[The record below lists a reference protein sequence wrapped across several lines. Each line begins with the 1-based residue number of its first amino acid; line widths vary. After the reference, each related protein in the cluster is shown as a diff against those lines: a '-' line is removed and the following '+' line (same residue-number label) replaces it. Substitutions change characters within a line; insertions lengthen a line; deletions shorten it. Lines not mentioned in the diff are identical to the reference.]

1 MVGIFI
7 PIRGPDMKKK
17 RRIENR
23 IIAVIL
29 CMAILFSQVN
39 IADAADVNP
48 SGTNTSQVTLSD
60 DANKSNG
67 EVLTESTVSDEINGT
82 TESESKISEETSE
95 NSKNDE
101 SESFGGN
108 VKSES
113 TDNIDAYYKDSKIC
127 IYNYEQLKQIGSDAY
142 IYTGDKEGQIGS
154 GEVVKSEGT
163 ELKYGADAQYILMN
177 DIQMN
182 SEQMWLVPDSF
193 TGTITGT
200 KLEENETP
208 TLYDKETDTIYIYNP
223 YQLMVLAQEESE
235 TEPVM
240 TLDYDAPQ
248 FGMGQVIYP
257 DGEDQEYLTYS
268 KSHNYVLSQKFNS
281 DKPELVADQLTEK
294 SANGVQWLDGEHADG
309 RTKPGQLYV
318 EVSGKKYILIGNES
332 QLRAI
337 GSNKSVT
344 PRLYVY
350 YRQGLVSGLLGGK
363 PFYTPYYPGDADLGL
378 DAVAAEGATTHLSGF
393 QQKPDTVKGD
403 NSYLYYKDNGKYKL
417 ADVDLTSDDIV
428 TGLLKGVGGLLG
440 TLLGGLTVGTGSL
453 CGVNDQGLPDN
464 ETASLMKLKQEYGG
478 LKYSSNA
485 NYIIFRDIDL
495 SKDGVNSNQEDDLWT
510 PLMVSG
516 DIVGEFLK
524 FGTHIFRHCYGK
536 KLTEMHVD
544 DWMIAKLLG
553 HTSIYSVHHYRKI
566 GNKLMA
572 DETRAAR
579 EKMDNFLK
587 RK

>member
-1 MVGIFI
+1 
-7 PIRGPDMKKK
+7 MKKK

-67 EVLTESTVSDEINGT
+67 EVSTESTVSDEINGS
-82 TESESKISEETSE
+82 TESESKISGETSE

-248 FGMGQVIYP
+248 FGMGQMIYP

-378 DAVAAEGATTHLSGF
+378 NAVAAEGATTHLSGF

-485 NYIIFRDIDL
+485 NYIIF
-495 SKDGVNSNQEDDLWT
+495 
-510 PLMVSG
+510 
-516 DIVGEFLK
+516 
-524 FGTHIFRHCYGK
+524 
-536 KLTEMHVD
+536 
-544 DWMIAKLLG
+544 
-553 HTSIYSVHHYRKI
+553 
-566 GNKLMA
+566 
-572 DETRAAR
+572 
-579 EKMDNFLK
+579 
-587 RK
+587 